1 MPATGGNDGD
11 PDSSFWKA
19 LAVGATAI
27 FLLATMGALIKQLAT
42 VYPPQQLAF
51 FRNFFGV
58 IPNLLILAT
67 SRDWHESGRPLRM
80 KQWRLGI
87 SRGLMVVGAQFC
99 FYLSLVHLELA
110 TASLLVF
117 TTPLFVTALSVPLLG
132 DRVGV
137 WRWSAVVVG
146 FLGVLLVM
154 RPGSDVF
161 SPYALLP
168 LGAGF
173 AYACTAVSVRLIT
186 GKISS
191 ATINLYSLA
200 GSISGSFVLM
210 MATSGYTPVD
220 SARDWLL
227 IVSMAMIG
235 GTGVFFLVVAY
246 RMTRPSNLAP
256 FEYLGIVYAFLFGW
270 LFFAEAP
277 VERMFPGV
285 LLIMGAGL
293 LIIWRERRRSS
304 V

>member
-1 MPATGGNDGD
+1 MAGTAGNEGE
-11 PDSSFWKA
+11 PVSPFWKA
-19 LAVGATAI
+19 LSFGATGI
-27 FLLATMGALIKQLAT
+27 FLLASMGAIIKHLAT
-42 VYPPQQLAF
+42 TYPPQELAF

-110 TASLLVF
+110 TASVLVF

-132 DRVGV
+132 DRVGA
-137 WRWSAVVVG
+137 WRWSAVCVG
-146 FLGVLLVM
+146 FVGVLLVM
-154 RPGSDVF
+154 RPGSEVF
-161 SPYALLP
+161 SPYAFLP

-173 AYACTAVSVRLIT
+173 AYACTSVSVRLIT
-186 GKISS
+186 EQISS
-191 ATINLYSLA
+191 ATINLYSLV
-200 GSISGSFVLM
+200 GSISGAYVLM
-210 MATSGYTPVD
+210 MATSGYVPVV
-220 SARDWLL
+220 SHGHWLL
-227 IVSMAMIG
+227 IIGMAMIG

-246 RMTRPSNLAP
+246 RMTKPSNLAP
-256 FEYLGIVYAFLFGW
+256 FEYLGIVYAFIFGW

-277 VERMFPGV
+277 IEKMFPGV
-285 LLIMGAGL
+285 LLIIAAGL
-293 LIIWRERRRSS
+293 LIIWRERRRTS